1 MAAGIGGIRCGTMN
15 LARTSLKMLAL
26 CTLVLTA
33 ACADDGSG
41 DTDTDSTAAAT
52 DATDATATGTG
63 TDGTAASD
71 TTPTTGD
78 ASTGGTT
85 GGAVAVEYKDIQ
97 AIWDGKCVMYCH
109 TPGGSGAA
117 KGPLLGADVSYAN
130 IVDKATPS
138 APLPYIAPG
147 DPEGSY
153 LWAKLNGT
161 QIEAGGDGSPMPL
174 GVPLDD
180 ATLAI
185 IEQWILEGANP

>member
-1 MAAGIGGIRCGTMN
+1 MASGIGGIGLGTMN

-33 ACADDGSG
+33 ACGDDGSG

-52 DATDATATGTG
+52 DATDATAT
-63 TDGTAASD
+63 DATAGSE
-71 TTPTTGD
+71 TTPTTGGGE
-78 ASTGGTT
+78 STGGTT
-85 GGAVAVEYKDIQ
+85 GGAVTVDYKDIQ
-97 AIWDGKCVMYCH
+97 AIWDGKCVMFCH
-109 TPGGSGAA
+109 TPGGSGAT
-117 KGPLLGADVSYAN
+117 KGPLLDAAVSYAN

-161 QIEAGGDGSPMPL
+161 QVDVGGDGSPMPL
-174 GVPLDD
+174 GVALDD
-180 ATLAI
+180 ATLAT
-185 IEQWILEGANP
+185 IEQWILEGAKP